1 MLFWRKPAL
10 TPTKNYEN
18 KTVCVFFQGASDA
31 DAKIGRNILRK
42 MENNEKLDFK
52 KVGFSKIDEKWI

>member
-1 MLFWRKPAL
+1 MFWRKTAL

-18 KTVCVFFQGASDA
+18 KAVCVFFQGASDA

-42 MENNEKLDFK
+42 SKNSEILNFK
-52 KVGFSKIDEKWI
+52 KVGFSEIDEKWI